1 MEEGKMETET
11 RLGCPNSKI
20 EKKKESAKKHIT
32 KRILSQKR
40 KATLPESEDERD
52 SDDDD
57 ELVPKKLLRWAKNRV
72 SELEAK
78 LQLSE
83 RRRLEE
89 VRRSRRLE
97 EFLEERTSLCTQL
110 SSLAASVNQ
119 ALLALKGAATPALHF
134 EPLPEEAPPK
144 SETSH
149 ISCSPVQP
157 GPGCATSSDQNQQP
171 TTILMAA
178 QVELSMQP
186 EEVRPATATS
196 HLEAAPAT
204 EPLHPDN
211 TEELFVVS
219 NGKASCLVP
228 VAPGLSISSDRWEGL
243 NKSKTDSLFV
253 RDTVRTLWKPEA
265 LKDRSVTGKPCMAKL
280 KAGAQGKKELTPEKL
295 GAVRR
300 SGHRYSSL
308 GDALADFCQGP
319 YQVTFVYSDISAM
332 AAGTLLELLHLAGCP
347 VNVALP
353 SSSSGTDPIVS
364 EILTWMRD
372 GQQRYKV
379 LLANI
384 SHNFITGLLKPLRFH
399 VRFCSLVQTSV
410 VEKEAPSALFATSD
424 LHPERKALEQRFDGA
439 ATWTLYAAGDFTLA
453 CTNCGFLH
461 KEEHGYRH
469 LPNISG
475 THFFISAV
483 NNTPY
488 VVVGKP
494 GPDGEYHQQQGVE
507 LDLLKAIS
515 GSLNFTYTLL
525 IDPNVEYGALRNGTW
540 TGLVGDVFY
549 RRSHLA
555 LSEISYTLNRTD
567 VINYMYP
574 VLYDVLS
581 YVTKAPKV
589 IPFAMAIVKPFNDD
603 VWGCVLCSLV
613 ASSLLLLS
621 LRWSPRHRDDDNKP
635 DFWFLL
641 STLSRQNPWE
651 NEHDSAA
658 YRVFLVPWWL
668 LVLVLTTTYSARL
681 VAMMSVAVY
690 EPWLSDLESL
700 ERALARRELLLCTH
714 SATIF
719 IEYIKASNV
728 GALNEVRVNQLE
740 GGREDTV
747 LVSDRRTGFERTLY
761 KDFAYMDS
769 R

>member
-1 MEEGKMETET
+1 M
-11 RLGCPNSKI
+11 P
-20 EKKKESAKKHIT
+20 
-32 KRILSQKR
+32 
-40 KATLPESEDERD
+40 
-52 SDDDD
+52 
-57 ELVPKKLLRWAKNRV
+57 
-72 SELEAK
+72 
-78 LQLSE
+78 
-83 RRRLEE
+83 
-89 VRRSRRLE
+89 
-97 EFLEERTSLCTQL
+97 
-110 SSLAASVNQ
+110 
-119 ALLALKGAATPALHF
+119 
-134 EPLPEEAPPK
+134 
-144 SETSH
+144 
-149 ISCSPVQP
+149 
-157 GPGCATSSDQNQQP
+157 
-171 TTILMAA
+171 
-178 QVELSMQP
+178 
-186 EEVRPATATS
+186 
-196 HLEAAPAT
+196 
-204 EPLHPDN
+204 
-211 TEELFVVS
+211 
-219 NGKASCLVP
+219 
-228 VAPGLSISSDRWEGL
+228 
-243 NKSKTDSLFV
+243 
-253 RDTVRTLWKPEA
+253 
-265 LKDRSVTGKPCMAKL
+265 VTG
-280 KAGAQGKKELTPEKL
+280 TTS
-295 GAVRR
+295 

-332 AAGTLLELLHLAGCP
+332 PAGSAMQRPLA
-347 VNVALP
+347 
-353 SSSSGTDPIVS
+353 SDSSSGTDPIVS
-364 EILTWMRD
+364 DILTWMRD

-384 SHNFITGLLKPLRFH
+384 SHNFITDLLKPL
-399 VRFCSLVQTSV
+399 
-410 VEKEAPSALFATSD
+410 
-424 LHPERKALEQRFDGA
+424 ALEQRFDGG

-494 GPDGEYHQQQGVE
+494 GPDGEYRQQQGVE

-603 VWGCVLCSLV
+603 VWGCVVCSLV

-621 LRWSPRHRDDDNKP
+621 LRWSPRHKDDDNKP

-690 EPWLSDLESL
+690 DPWLSDLESL

-769 R
+769 RSSYVEYNEYFFQWAPVLKT